1 MVRHQRTLPL
11 VILLFVGV
19 MLLLCPRDCVAP
31 FPTEIVIY
39 TKEVPP
45 FSVPKEGARLGD
57 AGARDQASGL
67 TIDYLLKPGGVL
79 ANLATLAGSA
89 GVAVPSVDA
98 VLRSART
105 VVLGNNDAVLRRVGG
120 DEYCNVTRQPQ
131 RLCIGAAAISIT
143 AERERGFG
151 VDFLPSY
158 YMSGIKLMVKEDT
171 EAELLSFA
179 KDVLYI
185 LATCA
190 VYWIS
195 TILVI
200 TPLIWTSESY
210 LCPPGKI
217 SIFHHCEPTVFSCF
231 ALLSL
236 CLLRWFDQV
245 ASRLTN
251 HVAMTDGSQTM
262 RK

>member
-11 VILLFVGV
+11 VIFLFVSM

-45 FSVPKEGARLGD
+45 FSVPKAGARLGD
-57 AGARDQASGL
+57 AGARDQVSGL

-79 ANLATLAGSA
+79 ANLATLAGS

-98 VLRSART
+98 VLRSVRT
-105 VVLGNNDAVLRRVGG
+105 VVLGTNDAVLRRVG
-120 DEYCNVTRQPQ
+120 DDYCNATRQPQ

-143 AERERGFG
+143 AERERDFG

-171 EAELLSFA
+171 EAQLLSFA

-185 LATCA
+185 LATCG

-195 TILVI
+195 TILVVA
-200 TPLIWTSESY
+200 PLIWTSESY

-217 SIFHHCEPTVFSCF
+217 SIFHHCEATVCSCF

-236 CLLRWFDQV
+236 RLLRWFDEV

-262 RK
+262 HK